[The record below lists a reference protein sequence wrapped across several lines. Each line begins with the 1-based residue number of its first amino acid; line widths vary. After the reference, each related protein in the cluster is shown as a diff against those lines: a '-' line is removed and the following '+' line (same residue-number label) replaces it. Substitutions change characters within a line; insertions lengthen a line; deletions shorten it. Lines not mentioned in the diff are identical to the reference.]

1 MPDDAVL
8 DTLKF
13 GIGQPVL
20 RTEDPKL
27 LTGRGTYADDYSAE
41 GQAYCAFLC
50 DHQSHTETLPV
61 SIFLPPKPPTVS
73 SR

>member
-27 LTGRGTYADDYSAE
+27 LTGRGTHADDYSAE
-41 GQAYCAFLC
+41 ARPIVLFC